1 MTNGDFK
8 VKKQSRKLS
17 SKQLALVLIPFISTI
32 CCLVYLLFTK
42 RYYTKDCLL
51 SLLKACLATFVSGVV
66 LMFVGLFSY
75 TVTAVISLVL
85 MGIVMNFV
93 FFKSYSNTVGQ

>member
-1 MTNGDFK
+1 MER
-8 VKKQSRKLS
+8 QSKKLS
-17 SKQLALVLIPFISTI
+17 SKQLALVFIPFISTI
-32 CCLVYLLFTK
+32 CYLVYLLFTK

-75 TVTAVISLVL
+75 TVTAVISLVII
-85 MGIVMNFV
+85 GVIMNFV
-93 FFKSYSNTVGQ
+93 FFKSYSSAEVSK